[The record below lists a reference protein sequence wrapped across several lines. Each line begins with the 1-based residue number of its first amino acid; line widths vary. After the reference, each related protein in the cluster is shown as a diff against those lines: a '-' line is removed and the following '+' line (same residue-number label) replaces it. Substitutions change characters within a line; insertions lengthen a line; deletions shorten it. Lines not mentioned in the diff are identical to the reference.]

1 MMPAVL
7 LDEQRHFVFG
17 QRPVP
22 QPRPDQVLVG
32 VDLCGICGSDLHAAD
47 LPQVYRGGF
56 VLGHEFSGRVLAS
69 GDDVSGW
76 TVGERVALNPNGNI
90 DGTCAF
96 CLAGRTNFCHHATM
110 ETALGLQSDGGLEPC
125 VVVSPR
131 TLRRVPESSG
141 RIEAAWVE
149 PTATALRAIRLA
161 GSVSGATVLVT
172 GGGPIGQLACRL
184 ASHAGAARIL
194 LVEPAPERRAFAEA
208 SHVDVALT
216 PDDAAARL
224 SSSDRALLEVDVVLE
239 CSGSASA
246 AALALQ
252 ALRPGGVLVVVGAG
266 PGSGLDPLTILM
278 KEITVRGSF
287 TYVDEFDDAI
297 ELFAAG
303 HINVADLTTAV
314 VPLDQALTA
323 MESLRAAQT
332 MKVLVD
338 PNDSRSGPLSQI
350 AVTLRGSQSKPA

>member
-1 MMPAVL
+1 MTEMMPAVL
-7 LDEQRHFVFG
+7 LDEQRQFVFG

-56 VLGHEFSGRVLAS
+56 VLGHEFSGRVLES
-69 GDDVSGW
+69 GHDVSGW
-76 TVGERVALNPNGNI
+76 RVGERVALNPNGNI
-90 DGTCAF
+90 DGTCEF
-96 CLAGRTNFCHHATM
+96 CLAGRTNFCHQATM
-110 ETALGLQSDGGLEPC
+110 ETALGLQSDGGLEPF
-125 VVVSPR
+125 VVVSPK
-131 TLRRVPESSG
+131 TLRRVPEGAG
-141 RIEAAWVE
+141 RLEAAWVE
-149 PTATALRAIRLA
+149 PTATALRAIRRA
-161 GSVSGATVLVT
+161 GSVAGAKVLVT

-184 ASHAGAARIL
+184 ASHLRAARIFL
-194 LVEPAPERRAFAEA
+194 IEPAPERRAFAEP

-216 PDDAAARL
+216 PDDATARL
-224 SSSDRALLEVDVVLE
+224 SSSGRASLEVDVVLE
-239 CSGSASA
+239 CSGSAA
-246 AALALQ
+246 ATALALQ

-278 KEITVRGSF
+278 KEITVHGSF
-287 TYVDEFDDAI
+287 TYIDEFDDAI
-297 ELFAAG
+297 ELLAAG
-303 HINVADLTTAV
+303 QIKVADLTTAV

-338 PNDSRSGPLSQI
+338 PH
-350 AVTLRGSQSKPA
+350 A